1 MEAKGS
7 MRLFVKK
14 NSLKLFFLSSCIDR
28 GHGWAATAVFA
39 CATQWL
45 HADIPKRGL
54 SNDEKA
60 DFKGN
65 CIRFIGASIRVCEK
79 KIPWNR
85 FFFCL
90 NMNRGQ
96 TSRSASYSF
105 PDRRESTVNCGFLL
119 SQEWQV
125 RAATVGSCFCRND
138 RPGLNRRLTQIF
150 WIARI
155 ASIWDQAECWNLHG
169 LRIRKDYGSAPSTRI
184 MDKKGLWVRFKN
196 FSVTLN
202 LRWKSGWWICGSED
216 AALNRRF
223 SRIERI
229 ARISQSA

>member
-14 NSLKLFFLSSCIDR
+14 NSLKLVFLSSCIDR
-28 GHGWAATAVFA
+28 GHGWAATAIFA

-79 KIPWNR
+79 KFPETGFSFILIWSKAM
-85 FFFCL
+85 FQYC
-90 NMNRGQ
+90 
-96 TSRSASYSF
+96 SAYFLHSAITDWIYSF
-105 PDRRESTVNCGFLL
+105 RKIIQYLCLRFS
-119 SQEWQV
+119 WK
-125 RAATVGSCFCRND
+125 
-138 RPGLNRRLTQIF
+138 PGLKKI
-150 WIARI
+150 
-155 ASIWDQAECWNLHG
+155 QAC
-169 LRIRKDYGSAPSTRI
+169 RDSS
-184 MDKKGLWVRFKN
+184 
-196 FSVTLN
+196 SV
-202 LRWKSGWWICGSED
+202 GVCGSED
-216 AALNRRF
+216 AALNRRLTQ
-223 SRIERI
+223 IERI